1 MLCVHRLFLKESITC
16 KREAWPPPHDIEG
29 THASEMHTLHMHRDG
44 RTSGIARHVTAQ
56 GRQRIATGL
65 RHHPRCRSPRQQ
77 REWTTSQEACLLTG
91 ARFEPSFVY
100 AWRHDCVAC
109 DAPSSGDVAMRE
121 RAVECEA
128 LLPTE
133 HPVLVQSA
141 SARPSSCQACAPF
154 SRRL

>member
-1 MLCVHRLFLKESITC
+1 ML
-16 KREAWPPPHDIEG
+16 
-29 THASEMHTLHMHRDG
+29 HTHRDG
-44 RTSGIARHVTAQ
+44 RTSGIARHVAAQ

-65 RHHPRCRSPRQQ
+65 RHHPR
-77 REWTTSQEACLLTG
+77 
-91 ARFEPSFVY
+91 ARFEPSFVH

-141 SARPSSCQACAPF
+141 SARPSSCQACAPS